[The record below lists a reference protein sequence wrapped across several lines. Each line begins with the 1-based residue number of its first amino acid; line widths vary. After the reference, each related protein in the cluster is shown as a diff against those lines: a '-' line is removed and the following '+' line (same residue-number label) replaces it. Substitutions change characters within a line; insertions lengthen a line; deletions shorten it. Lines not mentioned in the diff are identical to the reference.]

1 MNEFELFTDNLEIY
15 NTVVDK
21 LRSYGFNAK
30 VNIDPV
36 HGEYRIV
43 TDATPA
49 ILDKVCAGL
58 TDFAEVIAIDEPT
71 YDPSDVYTLV
81 W

>member
-1 MNEFELFTDNLEIY
+1 MNEFELFTGNLEIY

-21 LRSYGFNAK
+21 LRSYGFNAN
-30 VNIDPV
+30 VNINPV
-36 HGEYRIV
+36 CGMYLLV

-49 ILDKVCAGL
+49 IMDKVCAGL